1 MEPPSDHW
9 GSWSLVLSPVA
20 VRLWRY
26 VDELRDKSP
35 TLLMV
40 DLTTDLRAS
49 KTAVRRA
56 LAELADHGF
65 IAVQQED

>member
-1 MEPPSDHW
+1 MVSSSDQW
-9 GSWSLVLSPVA
+9 SSWSLVLSPVA

-26 VDELRDKSP
+26 LDEQRDKSP

-49 KTAVRRA
+49 KTAIRQAIDELRKQGF
-56 LAELADHGF
+56 LAISEEL
-65 IAVQQED
+65 